1 MGKKSCHNRPDPA
14 ILPFRL
20 MTASTR
26 PHLCAA
32 LAAAVAAGGAQAQN
46 EVPSLSRA
54 GLVTHG
60 DAVIERGATDGSA
73 VVRLRSASRIDW
85 QPFSLDPGESLRIRS
100 ENGSFASLH
109 RVRGGL
115 PARINGSVVADGPFY
130 LVSPGGISVG
140 ATGSVQAPRVF
151 MSALAAADE
160 VSLLNGGSTTF
171 SKAGSGLVDISG
183 AVHASG
189 GLLTLVGANL
199 TVTPTGSLHAPGG
212 QVQAVAADT
221 AIVSGSGP
229 AGVTSLPPGPRNPA
243 SRANLTTTGRI
254 VGWRIDLISEG
265 FIRNGGRLDTSG
277 PGNRVLLSAT
287 ASTHELRPRNASI
300 IITDDLVAEGEFRPE
315 GPVISPRDGANPS
328 AVGGQRQT
336 PRLSQPGF
344 ITQSDSRTTQLAY
357 SPLQT
362 LTTTSPIP
370 PPARAAS
377 VASRRGSDT
386 DTDERRRQA
395 ARRATVRK
403 ASFFGQTVKK

>member
-1 MGKKSCHNRPDPA
+1 M
-14 ILPFRL
+14 I
-20 MTASTR
+20 ASTR

-32 LAAAVAAGGAQAQN
+32 LAAVVAAGGAQAQN

-54 GLVTHG
+54 GRITLG

-85 QPFSLDPGESLRIRS
+85 QPFSLDAGESLRIRS

-115 PARINGSVVADGPFY
+115 PARIDGSVVADGPFY
-130 LVSPGGISVG
+130 LVSPGGVSVG
-140 ATGSVQAPRVF
+140 TTGSVQAPRVF
-151 MSALAAADE
+151 MSALGAADE

-171 SKAGSGLVDISG
+171 SQAGSGLVDISG
-183 AVHASG
+183 AVQASG

-199 TVTPTGSLHAPGG
+199 SVTPTGSLRAPGG
-212 QVQAVAADT
+212 QVQAIAADT
-221 AIVSGSGP
+221 ATVSGSGP
-229 AGVTSLPPGPRNPA
+229 TGVTSLPPGPRNPA

-254 VGWRIDLISEG
+254 VARRIDLISEG

-300 IITDDLVAEGEFRPE
+300 IITDDLIAEGEFRPE

-336 PRLSQPGF
+336 P
-344 ITQSDSRTTQLAY
+344 DS
-357 SPLQT
+357 SPRPT
-362 LTTTSPIP
+362 AAPPSSPTP
-370 PPARAAS
+370 RCRRSRPRPRSLRPPAPPAWLPAA
-377 VASRRGSDT
+377 VRRPAPTNAGAKPPGAPPCAK
-386 DTDERRRQA
+386 RRSS
-395 ARRATVRK
+395 ARRSKNNLGYRPTGTPCSKRSMA
-403 ASFFGQTVKK
+403 